1 MRQRVTWITRRALKF
16 ADIRS
21 VLKRR
26 RFGGLRDE
34 FYDRLW
40 RDAARELGAEC
51 HDLAGLK
58 RISLDGL
65 ATFVSHSDLM
75 LDDLVT
81 TRVMAHK
88 AVTYQL
94 LSEKGLPVPEHC
106 VFSLDQLGRA
116 RDFLARTPGPI
127 VVKPATGT
135 GGGHGVTTGIRT
147 ERSLLRAALHAASFN
162 AELLAEPMLAGNCYR
177 LLYLDGRL
185 LDAVRRDPPTV
196 CGDGRSS
203 IRALVA
209 AQNRKRLSERPI
221 SALSPLV
228 IDQDALHHLAAQGL
242 DPGQTPADGERIVV
256 KRAVNEN
263 ADRENHTVTAEVHPG
278 IVSAGA
284 GLVTDLGVRFA
295 GLDVIADDI
304 SAPLGASGAQFHEVN
319 VGPGIHHH
327 YLVADR
333 SGATPVATRI
343 LQYLFENRQG
353 VMRL

>member
-1 MRQRVTWITRRALKF
+1 MRRRMGWATRRALKV

-26 RFGGLRDE
+26 RFVGLRND
-34 FYDRLW
+34 FYDALW
-40 RDAARELGAEC
+40 QGAARDIGAEC
-51 HDLAGLK
+51 SDVAGLK
-58 RISLDGL
+58 RITLDGY

-75 LDDLVT
+75 LDDVVT

-88 AVTYQL
+88 AVTYRL
-94 LSEKGLPVPEHC
+94 LSEKGFAVPDHC

-116 RDFLARTPGPI
+116 RAFLARTPGPI

-147 ERSLLRAALHAASFN
+147 EGELLRAALHAASFN
-162 AELLAEPMLAGNCYR
+162 PELLAEPMLLGSCYR
-177 LLYLDGRL
+177 LLYLDGQL

-196 CGDGRSS
+196 CCDGTSS
-203 IRALVA
+203 ISALVA
-209 AQNRKRLSERPI
+209 AENEKRLSQRPI
-221 SALSPLV
+221 TALSPLM
-228 IDQDALHHLAAQGL
+228 IDQDALRHLGTQGL
-242 DPGQTPADGERIVV
+242 KPNSTVPAGERIVV

-263 ADRENHTVTAEVHPG
+263 ADRENHMVTPEVHPE
-278 IVSAGA
+278 IVAAGA
-284 GLVTDLGVRFA
+284 TLVTDLGVRFA
-295 GLDVIADDI
+295 GLDLIADDI
-304 SAPLGASGAQFHEVN
+304 SAPLSESGAQFHEVN

-333 SGATPVATRI
+333 AGGTPVATRI

-353 VMRL
+353 VMKL